1 MATPLSAGPRVAD
14 LRGER
19 CPYTFIKARLA
30 LEELAPGDVLEVILD
45 FRPAWERVPGSLAVL
60 GHVLVET
67 ADGPGDARRFIFRR
81 GVEG

>member
-30 LEELAPGDVLEVILD
+30 LEELAPGEALEVILD
-45 FRPAWERVPGSLAVL
+45 FRPAWERVPASLAVL
-60 GHVLVET
+60 GHVLEEWVE
-67 ADGPGDARRFIFRR
+67 GPGEARRFIFRR
-81 GVEG
+81 GIES